1 MLVALNLMVNMELHF
16 FKWMPQSS
24 ATESKKGLTMLL
36 FLHGMGGT
44 GQIWRPIAASL
55 EEDFLC
61 IAPDQRGHGLSR
73 PIPAAEV
80 NAFHSSDYADDVCS
94 LLSKLVIEYSPNSI
108 YFIGHSMGVRTALAT
123 AAKVLSDS
131 TSGVGRELLKG
142 VIAVDIGLQSKWGGG
157 IGEPLANFIR
167 ALPETFPG
175 RASLRE
181 YLFANCPDQA
191 IAQYLAAVSKKIGD
205 SPETWVFPFEHE
217 ALVQTILQ
225 ADEAPIEQWVRDI
238 CAAGVPMLALRGAD
252 SKVWLK
258 PDYEN
263 SRVTLANPLLTFE
276 EWPGCGH
283 GLPFEQRPKFIER
296 IRAFVTSTTSQ

>member
-16 FKWMPQSS
+16 FKWMAQSS
-24 ATESKKGLTMLL
+24 AAESKKDLTMLF

-44 GQIWRPIAASL
+44 GQIWRPIAAAL

-73 PIPAAEV
+73 PVPANEA
-80 NAFHSSDYADDVCS
+80 NAFHATDYARDLIPLIQKLSDD
-94 LLSKLVIEYSPNSI
+94 YSPTRI
-108 YFIGHSMGVRTALAT
+108 YIIGHSMGVRSGLAT
-123 AAKVLSDS
+123 AISILNSG
-131 TSGVGRELLKG
+131 TSLRPLFKG
-142 VIAVDIGLQSKWGGG
+142 FISVDIGLQSKWGGG

-167 ALPETFPG
+167 SLPETFPD

-191 IAQYLAAVSKKIGD
+191 IAQYLAAVSKKVGD
-205 SPETWVFPFEHE
+205 APETWVFPFDHE

-225 ADEAPIEQWVRDI
+225 ADESPIEQWVRDI
-238 CAAGVPMLALRGAD
+238 GAAGVPMLALRGAD

-258 PDYEN
+258 EDYEK
-263 SRVTLANPLLTFE
+263 SRVLLANPLLTFE

-296 IRAFVTSTTSQ
+296 VRQFVSSTAQQ